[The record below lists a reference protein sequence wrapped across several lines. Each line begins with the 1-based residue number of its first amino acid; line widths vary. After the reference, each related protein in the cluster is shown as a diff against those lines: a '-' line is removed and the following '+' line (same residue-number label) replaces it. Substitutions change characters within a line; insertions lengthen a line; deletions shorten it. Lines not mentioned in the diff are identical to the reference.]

1 MIFKKFCEI
10 ENSYNEK
17 YLSRFSE
24 FFNNSCVILNK
35 IDGSNISILVD
46 NTGNIRFASRNQL
59 IGDNSFYNHLNV
71 FEKIKNK
78 IVNLSNYIFSVYDD
92 DYDLDTI
99 QFVGEIYGGIY
110 PHPLIK
116 NNNNSIVQKR
126 IYYTPSND
134 IAFYD
139 IILNYNNGY
148 SEYLDWNIVKKC
160 FEDYNL
166 NMVDVIDENV
176 PFSEAIKRD
185 YCNMPDPTYKKYNLP
200 MIENNF
206 SEGVVIKPMYEI
218 ILDNGDRMITKKK
231 SVKFMEK
238 MKHNKKEK
246 TDFNIDDYSDDF
258 KDVYNNILDYV
269 TESRYYS
276 VISKMEPNDI
286 DFKNFGN
293 ILRNFN
299 EDVIKDYNK
308 ENDNLYNNRDKKEQ
322 KIINKEIDKKSSSI
336 IKNKLMGCV

>member
-17 YLSRFSE
+17 YFERFSDY
-24 FFNNSCVILNK
+24 FNVKCVILNK

-71 FEKIKNK
+71 FERIKNNIIK
-78 IVNLSNYIFSVYDD
+78 LSEYIFSIDCEK
-92 DYDLDTI
+92 LDTI
-99 QFVGEIYGGIY
+99 QFIGEIYGGIY

-116 NNNNSIVQKR
+116 NSNNNSIVQKR
-126 IYYTPSND
+126 IYYTPDND

-139 IILNYNNGY
+139 IILNYSTGV
-148 SEYLDWNIVKKC
+148 SIYLNWELIKRY
-160 FEDYNL
+160 FYNYKI
-166 NMVDVIDENV
+166 NTADVIEENV
-176 PFSEAIKRD
+176 PFSEAIERD
-185 YCNMPDPTYKKYNLP
+185 YNNMPDPTYKKYNLP

-206 SEGVVIKPMYEI
+206 SEGVVIKPVDEI
-218 ILDNGDRMITKKK
+218 ILDNGDRMIAKKK
-231 SVKFMEK
+231 SVKFMER

-246 TDFNIDDYSDDF
+246 TDFNIDDYSDEF

-276 VISKMEPNDI
+276 VVSKMELNDI

-299 EDVIKDYNK
+299 MDVIKDYNK
-308 ENDNLYNNRDKKEQ
+308 ENDNLYNNLDKKEQ
-322 KIINKEIDKKSSSI
+322 KIINKEVDRKSSGI
-336 IKNKLMGCV
+336 IKNKLMSE